1 MIGKIVSHY
10 RVLESL
16 GAGGMGV
23 VYKAE
28 DTKLSRPVALKFLP
42 PDRISD
48 QETVR
53 RFLREARAAS
63 ALNHPNIC
71 TIYEVDEFEGAQ
83 FIAMELLEGQPLGT
97 LIDGKPMSMNVLV
110 DIAIQVA
117 DALDAAH
124 ARKIVHRDIKPANIF
139 VTSRGQAKIL
149 DFGLAKPI
157 GGDAEAQGLTAD
169 GTGGGLTGSG
179 MMLGTIAYMSPEQAS
194 GEELDQR
201 TDLFSFGVVLYEMA
215 TGQRTFAGNTAA
227 VVFNAI
233 LNREPRAP
241 MELNPETPPELE
253 RVIAKA
259 LEKDR
264 QLRYQT
270 AADMR
275 ADLQRVK
282 RERES
287 GPRPF
292 TSGAIPVTTTTR
304 SGSTWPSATDD
315 TRVSK
320 RVPNTAPAAAS
331 PRATSGPAT
340 FITSIPWP
348 MAAGLAAAVLVIAT
362 AVAVYV
368 RPHREPAP
376 AAPQP
381 TTQAA
386 DIQAAP
392 PATPQATATVDAPPT
407 QTSSPPAQVA
417 PAPASPPATAS
428 SAASAKPAASPRAAP
443 AAASTSSSPAAAAK
457 SAPAAE
463 EPAPKPPAP
472 DPSVEDLRIARA
484 KFDAALYEQAIADL
498 KGIVSRDSSGASAS
512 TASLLIGKAYERQ
525 NRPDEA
531 AAAYVELRT
540 KFPSTAS
547 AVEGT
552 FSLADLVQ
560 RSKRGDRNQA
570 ARDLYT
576 EIVTGSAD
584 SAWAPRALAR
594 RAELEERMKLQ
605 GVDRQLNA
613 SVPVALISYR
623 TLVDR
628 YPDAEAAEPSLAK
641 LADMYEDLKRYELA
655 AQSLE
660 TLATRFPNNRRDAA
674 WRAAELYEKRIKDA
688 ARARAAYA
696 RVPASSPRYKDAQKR
711 AQTR

>member
-97 LIDGKPMSMNVLV
+97 LIDGKPISMNVLV

-157 GGDAEAQGLTAD
+157 GGDAEAQSLTAD

-215 TGQRTFAGNTAA
+215 TGQRTFTGNTAA

-241 MELNPETPPELE
+241 MELNPDIPPELE

-287 GPRPF
+287 GQRPF
-292 TSGAIPVTTTTR
+292 TSGAIPVATTTR

-320 RVPNTAPAAAS
+320 RVPNPAPGAAP
-331 PRATSGPAT
+331 PRTTSGPAT
-340 FITSIPWP
+340 LIKSIPWP
-348 MAAGLAAAVLVIAT
+348 IAAGLAAAVLIIAT
-362 AVAVYV
+362 VVAVYV

-376 AAPQP
+376 PAAPQA

-386 DIQAAP
+386 DVQAAS
-392 PATPQATATVDAPPT
+392 PATPPATATVDAPPT
-407 QTSSPPAQVA
+407 LTSPPPAQAA
-417 PAPASPPATAS
+417 PAPAPPPATAS
-428 SAASAKPAASPRAAP
+428 PAASAKPAASPRAAP
-443 AAASTSSSPAAAAK
+443 AAASTSSPAAAK
-457 SAPAAE
+457 SAPVAE

-576 EIVTGSAD
+576 EIVTLSAD

-605 GVDRQLNA
+605 GVDPQLNA

-628 YPDAEAAEPSLAK
+628 YPDAEAVEPSLAK

-674 WRAAELYEKRIKDA
+674 WRAAELYDKRIKDA

-711 AQTR
+711 AQSK